1 LTLAVAAA
9 RERIV
14 LTRALR
20 YEGEEAAVPSPLL
33 LDALGAARID
43 PQTCRAA
50 GAHLDQ
56 WTVTHEERPPGA
68 VPAPGGEPAR
78 AKRTASLLAQTPQEA
93 ARDLDTVLYRY
104 VHVLAARD
112 REHAAS
118 FIAEA
123 RAILA
128 DADAPARGRFL
139 TLDDPFAALPAA
151 PTALQAGARLSVHA
165 VNDFLY
171 CPRRFFYGTVAAIR
185 APATTRMHFGLLL
198 VRAVQVLLHLR
209 PAPGTLTPEDAEDVL
224 RLLWHGEE
232 VPGAGPDEEREAFA
246 GRFGTH
252 LNDEAARAL
261 AQRALHRLARAESPA
276 ARGGHTCA
284 TGVPVEVPIALPD
297 GRTVH
302 LTAKVDR
309 ITRPPAGIPPKVGS
323 AAAGLALIDY
333 RSGASD
339 ATPDKVIGQFL
350 DRKGSASWRP
360 MDYTLPI
367 LFLGVAGNRE
377 VYVRHNLP
385 LLPVRRLAIVALGA
399 DRDGCPHVCT
409 VEIAD
414 QPAGKNE
421 LTPADLDAVRA
432 QIAATVAEA
441 AHGPHRPVPRN
452 TFNPCRGCAHRFAC
466 PGPEMTP

>member
-1 LTLAVAAA
+1 
-9 RERIV
+9 
-14 LTRALR
+14 
-20 YEGEEAAVPSPLL
+20 VPSPLL

-68 VPAPGGEPAR
+68 VPAPGSERGRAR
-78 AKRTASLLAQTPQEA
+78 RMAGLLAQTPQEA
-93 ARDLDTVLYRY
+93 TRDLDTVLYRY
-104 VHVLAARD
+104 VHVLAAHD
-112 REHAAS
+112 RERAAS
-118 FIAEA
+118 FIADA

-139 TLDDPFAALPAA
+139 TLDDPFAALPAT
-151 PTALQAGARLSVHA
+151 PTALQAGARLSLHA

-198 VRAVQVLLHLR
+198 VRAVQALLHLR

-252 LNDEAARAL
+252 LNDEAARRL
-261 AQRALHRLARAESPA
+261 AQRALRRLARAESSVA
-276 ARGGHTCA
+276 GGGHTCA

-309 ITRPPAGIPPKVGS
+309 ITRPPAGTPPKVGS
-323 AAAGLALIDY
+323 AAPGLTLIDY

-360 MDYTLPI
+360 VDYTLPV

-414 QPAGKNE
+414 QPAGKNA
-421 LTPADLDAVRA
+421 LTLADLDAVRA